1 MATAVAVMA
10 FIPFSAPVTSL
21 LLMSGMS
28 TLPMI
33 FSLGPCSDILFW
45 DSMLGV
51 IDKPYGFGVYWWV
64 FWGKNFPV

>member
-1 MATAVAVMA
+1 MAPFSSIRFSIFLATLIFRLNLVATVVGVMA

-33 FSLGPCSDILFW
+33 FSFGPWCDILFW
-45 DSMLGV
+45 D
-51 IDKPYGFGVYWWV
+51 
-64 FWGKNFPV
+64 